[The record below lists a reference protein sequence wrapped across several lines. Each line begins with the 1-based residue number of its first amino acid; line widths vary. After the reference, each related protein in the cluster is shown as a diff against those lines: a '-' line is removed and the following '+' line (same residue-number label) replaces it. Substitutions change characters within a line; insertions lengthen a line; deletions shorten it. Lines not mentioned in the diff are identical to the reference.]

1 MFDEKVDHV
10 VVLVRMLFH
19 FVDDDYDFAVVYMKN
34 EEEEE
39 EEQDELVDDEMK
51 QQVVNQV

>member
-19 FVDDDYDFAVVYMKN
+19 FVDDGDGYDFVVVYKKN
-34 EEEEE
+34 EEEE
-39 EEQDELVDDEMK
+39 LVDDEVK
-51 QQVVNQV
+51 QQVVIQV